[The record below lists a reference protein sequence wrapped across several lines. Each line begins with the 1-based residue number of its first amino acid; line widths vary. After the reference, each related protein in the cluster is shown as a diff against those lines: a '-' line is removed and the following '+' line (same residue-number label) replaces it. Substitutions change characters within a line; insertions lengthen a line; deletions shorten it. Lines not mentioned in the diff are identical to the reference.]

1 MSPLSINRV
10 QTARQER
17 EGPHIFTPEY
27 YARLR
32 DLEATSWWNEG
43 MRDIAAMLVKRAGI
57 AGTGVVLDAGCGS
70 GQTMSWF
77 LDQHPRW
84 TAIGIDVATDGLQ
97 AARGNLLPVC
107 CASTLHLPLADNTV
121 DAVLSLDVLQHLP
134 LEGGDAIALA
144 EFFRVM
150 RSGGTLLLRTN
161 AQSFPRTRDDKEFS
175 FRKYEPKELRRRLS
189 AAGFEV
195 LTLGRSNALLGLA
208 EIPRELAATRRGGS
222 GYHGVLAE
230 PRRNSGFVH
239 KVKRGWLKL
248 EGRAL
253 AVGLSLPLGRTLFAL
268 CRKR

>member
-1 MSPLSINRV
+1 VDS
-10 QTARQER
+10 AQEQR
-17 EGPHIFTPEY
+17 DGPHIFTPEY

-43 MRDIAAMLVKRAGI
+43 MRDIAAALINRAGI
-57 AGTGVVLDAGCGS
+57 PATGVVLDAGCGS

-84 TAIGIDVATDGLQ
+84 NAIGVDVATDGLQ
-97 AARGNLLPVC
+97 AARRHLLPVC
-107 CASTLHLPLADNTV
+107 CASTLHLPLADKTV
-121 DAVLSLDVLQHLP
+121 DVVVSLDVLQHLP
-134 LEGGDAIALA
+134 LEGGDAIALS

-150 RSGGTLLLRTN
+150 RAGGTLLIRTN

-175 FRKYEPKELRRRLS
+175 FHKYEPKELRRRLS

-195 LTLGRSNALLGLA
+195 VTLGRCNALLGLA
-208 EIPRELAATRRGGS
+208 EIPRELAATRRRGG

-230 PRRNSGFVH
+230 PRRDSGIAH
-239 KVKRGWLKL
+239 RLKRGWLKV

-253 AVGLSLPLGRTLFAL
+253 AAGLSLPLGRTLFAL
-268 CRKR
+268 CKKR